1 MNKKELRKEFKN
13 IRDNIKKRDL
23 LSHQI
28 GENLFE
34 SDLYKN
40 ARSIFT
46 FISFRSEV
54 ETFEIIKRAL
64 EDKKNCNSSK
74 SSGKGYESHKNL

>member
-40 ARSIFT
+40 AR
-46 FISFRSEV
+46 
-54 ETFEIIKRAL
+54 
-64 EDKKNCNSSK
+64 
-74 SSGKGYESHKNL
+74 